1 MLTDE
6 LVDMAAQ
13 LKESGLEMN
22 AALKKQSQASQ
33 RRLIEA
39 GFERVTRLM
48 PLARRCS
55 TALIRLRRPTQR
67 VYAASLGASSNAH
80 APRPQ
85 WRAAQQ
91 PSSF

>member
-22 AALKKQSQASQ
+22 AALRKQSQVSQ
-33 RRLIEA
+33 RRQVEKGA
-39 GFERVTRLM
+39 NRVTHVM

-55 TALIRLRRPTQR
+55 TALIRSQTPTQH
-67 VYAASLGASSNAH
+67 VYAAS
-80 APRPQ
+80 
-85 WRAAQQ
+85 
-91 PSSF
+91 